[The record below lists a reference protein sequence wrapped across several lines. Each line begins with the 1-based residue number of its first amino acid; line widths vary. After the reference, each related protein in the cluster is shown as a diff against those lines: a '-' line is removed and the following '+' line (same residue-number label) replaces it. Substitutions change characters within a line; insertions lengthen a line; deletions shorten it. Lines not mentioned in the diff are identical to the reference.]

1 MTNAWWEPV
10 IRVAIV
16 YLFLLVLMR
25 LSGKREMGQIAPMDL
40 LTMLLVSETVS
51 PALTA
56 GDNSVTT
63 AMIASGTLL
72 VLTVA
77 LATATYASRRFK
89 RVVEGRPRPLV
100 RDGVLDT
107 TTLRSERITDQEL
120 GTALR
125 KAQLRGIDEVES
137 AVVETDGQM
146 TFIPK
151 K

>member
-1 MTNAWWEPV
+1 
-10 IRVAIV
+10 
-16 YLFLLVLMR
+16 
-25 LSGKREMGQIAPMDL
+25 
-40 LTMLLVSETVS
+40 
-51 PALTA
+51 
-56 GDNSVTT
+56 
-63 AMIASGTLL
+63 LL

-77 LATATYASRRFK
+77 LATATYASRRFE